1 LRNAF
6 IVVNNGGKV
15 VEIVFIQ
22 SRLVAN
28 CEDGLSVLLIVG
40 NDLGKLF
47 DSVSRELKILN
58 MELSYLGSA
67 SRNFLAGACRTG

>member
-40 NDLGKLF
+40 NNLGKLF
-47 DSVSRELKILN
+47 DSVSRELEILN
-58 MELSYLGSA
+58 IELSYLGSA
-67 SRNFLAGACRTG
+67 SRSFLAGACRTG

>member
-6 IVVNNGGKV
+6 IVVNDSGKV

-40 NDLGKLF
+40 NNLGKLF
-47 DSVSRELKILN
+47 DSVSRELEILN
-58 MELSYLGSA
+58 TELSYLGSA
-67 SRNFLAGACRTG
+67 SRSFLAGACRTG